1 MKKLT
6 PILISATFTF
16 FILFLH
22 LKIGIRTMINGGGSS
37 ISSEALSNTV
47 NLHKFH
53 PVFFRRKLTTWSIEC
68 LSNVFNIEI
77 GLSFVII
84 NFSFL
89 FLSGILIYML
99 SKQITQNTN
108 YSLISMA
115 AYYLCFSNLFAFF
128 PPVYTYD
135 EPLQFCFIFLS
146 LILFFRNEI
155 LGFTVLFSISL
166 LIRESGVILIP
177 GLFFC
182 FVYSFKKTIIE
193 NLNDHQF
200 IKKVVGLLMPVIIYV
215 IYVYII
221 METVSQQESSK
232 DYLLLQ
238 LSRVGYNFQNIHFLI
253 ESIVSTM
260 LILLLPIYLL
270 VVNKKYMFV
279 NAENSRFI
287 KAFLLTFIINTL
299 LIFLT
304 ARVRELR
311 LLVIPLFF
319 LWPIFGS
326 FFINDLKLLTNVKAY
341 KTVFFKWHNIAY
353 FLFLSILSFI
363 LAFLIFQPTLGPKIG
378 VFNLYLFLTCNVIII
393 HFLLRKSLKGG
404 NGEQKKPAIS

>member
-1 MKKLT
+1 
-6 PILISATFTF
+6 
-16 FILFLH
+16 
-22 LKIGIRTMINGGGSS
+22 
-37 ISSEALSNTV
+37 
-47 NLHKFH
+47 
-53 PVFFRRKLTTWSIEC
+53 
-68 LSNVFNIEI
+68 
-77 GLSFVII
+77 
-84 NFSFL
+84 
-89 FLSGILIYML
+89 
-99 SKQITQNTN
+99 
-108 YSLISMA
+108 
-115 AYYLCFSNLFAFF
+115 
-128 PPVYTYD
+128 
-135 EPLQFCFIFLS
+135 
-146 LILFFRNEI
+146 
-155 LGFTVLFSISL
+155 
-166 LIRESGVILIP
+166 
-177 GLFFC
+177 
-182 FVYSFKKTIIE
+182 
-193 NLNDHQF
+193 
-200 IKKVVGLLMPVIIYV
+200 
-215 IYVYII
+215 